1 MSYLI
6 FYNETSVLYYME
18 SITDRLKILSLLNTI
33 GKYKFQLMKI
43 FSINIMID
51 IDKSY

>member
-1 MSYLI
+1 MK
-6 FYNETSVLYYME
+6 

-33 GKYKFQLMKI
+33 GKYKFKLMKN

-51 IDKSY
+51 TDKCY